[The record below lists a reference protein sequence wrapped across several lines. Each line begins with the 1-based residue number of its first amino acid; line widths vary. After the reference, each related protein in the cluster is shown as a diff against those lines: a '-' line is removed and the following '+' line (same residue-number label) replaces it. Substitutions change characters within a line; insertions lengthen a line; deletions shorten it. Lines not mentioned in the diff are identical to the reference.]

1 MNKKFFKYVT
11 SISVAAVIV
20 LAAAVWVCIET
31 PKEDDAVFL

>member
-20 LAAAVWVCIET
+20 LATAVWVCIGNAEKKMT
-31 PKEDDAVFL
+31 Q